1 MNNNLGHN
9 SQNKTLIDF
18 VITGTGRVRITDQI
32 VKSYLIPNIVNG
44 IAKDQTIYDSEVIG
58 LRCRVRTGGSKVWF
72 FEHKPPKSKRT
83 LRYTFGRF
91 PEVRTNEARLL
102 CKKIKHAIEIGNDPK
117 LIIAENTNAR
127 TLETLTEEWI
137 KSVLDVSK
145 RFRPETKLHTK
156 ARINTWL
163 MLKPAIR
170 RMGADSGTVSHI
182 NKHFSVLNIKKKNIK
197 LITKQ
202 DLEAY
207 HNAISLRSPS
217 QANRVI
223 DDIQQIFNYALD
235 KGDIKENICK
245 FSKEERNTI
254 DKRMDTVKPFTKSQF
269 HLIRK
274 ICLELALKRPK
285 LKIACYAILLL
296 GLTGRRKMELLK
308 LRWDQVSLNNKELT
322 FRSSDTKNDTA
333 FTISLLPAASAVLKR
348 MRIIRTKLKSTTRR
362 NYVFPSMRMSKKP
375 WLNSP
380 TSTWKKIIQIAKIKD
395 QEIGYKCLHM
405 LRHTY
410 ACLLLEATSDIKLV
424 AKIMNWKSLKVA
436 EIYADYIGKAHTQR
450 GIEELNKYLHVA

>member
-9 SQNKTLIDF
+9 SQHKKLIDF
-18 VITGTGRVRITDQI
+18 VITETGRVRITDQI
-32 VKSYLIPNIVNG
+32 VKTYLVPIILNG
-44 IAKDQTIYDSEVIG
+44 VAKDQTIYDSEVIG

-72 FEHKPPKSKRT
+72 FEHKPPKSNRT
-83 LRYTFGRF
+83 FRYTFGHF
-91 PEVRTNEARLL
+91 PEVRTNEARIL
-102 CKKIKHAIEIGNDPK
+102 CKKIKHAIETGHDPK
-117 LIIAENTNAR
+117 LIIAENTNTR

-137 KSVLDVSK
+137 KSVLNISK
-145 RFRPETKLHTK
+145 RFRPETKLHTI
-156 ARINTWL
+156 ARINAWL
-163 MLKPAIR
+163 LLKPAIR
-170 RMGADSGTVSHI
+170 KIGADSDTVSHI
-182 NKHFSVLNIKKKNIK
+182 NKHYSVLNIKKKNIK

-217 QANRVI
+217 QANRII
-223 DDIQQIFNYALD
+223 DDIQQIFNYALE

-254 DKRMDTVKPFTKSQF
+254 DKRMDTIKPFNKSQF

-274 ICLELALKRPK
+274 ICLELAIKNPK

-296 GLTGRRKMELLK
+296 ALTGRRKMEILK

-362 NYVFPSMRMSKKP
+362 NYVFPSIRKSKKS

-380 TSTWKKIIQIAKIKD
+380 SSTWKKIIQIAKNKD
-395 QEIGYKCLHM
+395 YEITFKCLHM

-450 GIEELNKYLHVA
+450 GINELNKYLHVA